1 MHTQSALTKLQVILL
16 IDIVVVAA
24 AAGGYFYIQ
33 SLPAPPLDATKIQLT
48 ALTLD
53 KTEALI
59 GQPIKISVNV
69 TNIGGEAGSYWA
81 NLIIDGDPNQAQ
93 TILLPAGETKTVEF
107 VVSNAAE
114 GAHSVTIGNI
124 EERFTVL
131 GMVELTDLAINRTEA
146 RVGEPLG
153 ITIKVTNRAEESGS
167 YSVTLTING
176 TAFETK
182 TLQLGAK
189 ASANTLFEVVEQ
201 TEGTYVFK
209 IGSLNGTFS
218 ITSAAPPPKPAE
230 FQLTNLIIDPQ
241 VTDQSTPVTISIKVT
256 NVGETTGSYPVDLK
270 INDAVKESK
279 TVQLAGGETTT
290 ATFTVTEA
298 TKGTYAVVIGNLTGE
313 FTVQSPSTITMVDL
327 FVKPYEAWAG
337 EPVNITATATNQGT
351 TTSSVSVKL
360 TVDNDVVE
368 TRAVTLAGGQTVK
381 IEFTANVTTE
391 GIHAVKVNNLD
402 YGIFKVVKTGYHT
415 LSVSS
420 APKVGADFTLNG
432 VSHKTFYSE
441 LLPVGTY
448 TVAVPATDPTGKF
461 TFTGWDT
468 GSMSPSIT
476 VNLQTSQITVTAS
489 FTGGT
494 SCPSLFFWNGTSYK
508 YVQEISNHGWLGY
521 TRYVNEDG
529 SLEYWRNNPWDYIPL
544 NNSQLQSTNGSYNIN
559 LSQLWDEIFFV
570 DTAYMMVVDHPSDQ
584 NVYSTMVEQYI
595 DPSYMGQIYTVSK
608 NPLEPVSAFN
618 EIVNVVN
625 GTVYDSNE
633 KVDTLSQ
640 ISKTDGVFTTGFNG
654 KYSQAWNNQTWNR
667 LTLNLGNLTGASQ
680 IKLVVRSVVNW
691 GPAESYTLWM
701 DKFYGTQ
708 VPNHTEP
715 TPTPFMEVKDANGN
729 WVRVPESRQFPL
741 PPDTLARTYVVDL
754 TGLFPTNDYSLRIS
768 NFWNVTFD
776 YIGVDTTPQQNVTI
790 QKINPQANLYQA
802 FVSPATSTGNFTRY
816 GNVTELL
823 LNEDDEFVI
832 GRQGDTIS
840 LQFPTDNLSPI
851 PEGMERDY
859 FFFAACWFK
868 VEYANYGFGPG
879 HNGFTVDPLP
889 FHNMSGF
896 PYPLDTESYPYDAAH
911 LAYLQEWNTRVINP
925 PSQPQPQESAFTTWV
940 IAVIIIVAVI
950 NVCVLVRFKKRS

>member
-1 MHTQSALTKLQVILL
+1 MHAQSALTKLQVILL

-24 AAGGYFYIQ
+24 TAGGYFYIQ
-33 SLPAPPLDATKIQLT
+33 SLPAPSLDATKIQLT

-59 GQPIKISVNV
+59 GQPIKITVNV
-69 TNIGGEAGSYWA
+69 TNIGGEAGSYLA
-81 NLIIDGDPNQAQ
+81 NLTIDGNPNQAQ
-93 TILLPAGETKTVEF
+93 TIQLSAGETKTVEF
-107 VVSNAAE
+107 VVSDAAE

-131 GMVELTDLAINRTEA
+131 GTVELTDLAINRTEA
-146 RVGEPLG
+146 RIGEPLG
-153 ITIKVTNRAEESGS
+153 ISVKVTNRAEESGS
-167 YSVTLTING
+167 YSVTLIING
-176 TAFETK
+176 AAFETK
-182 TLQLGAK
+182 TLQLDAK
-189 ASANTLFEVVEQ
+189 ASANALFEVVEQ
-201 TEGTYVFK
+201 TEGTYIFK

-256 NVGETTGSYPVDLK
+256 NVGETTGSYPMDLK
-270 INDAVKESK
+270 INNAVKESK

-290 ATFTVTEA
+290 VTFTVTEA
-298 TKGTYAVVIGNLTGE
+298 NKGTYAVAIGSLTGE
-313 FTVQSPSTITMVDL
+313 FTVQGPSTIKMSDL
-327 FVKPYEAWAG
+327 FVKPYEVWVG
-337 EPVNITATATNQGT
+337 ESVKVVATATNQGADAG
-351 TTSSVSVKL
+351 SVSVKFS
-360 TVDNDVVE
+360 VDDVVVE
-368 TRAVTLAGGQTVK
+368 TRAVTLAGGASVK
-381 IEFTANVTTE
+381 VEFTAKATAE
-391 GIHAVKVNNLD
+391 GSHSVEVNNLD
-402 YGIFKVVKTGYHT
+402 YGGFKVVKTGYHT

-420 APKVGADFTLNG
+420 SPKVGADFTLNG
-432 VSHKTFYSE
+432 VPHKTFYSE

-448 TVAVPATDPTGKF
+448 TVAVPATDPTGQF
-461 TFTGWDT
+461 TFQSWDI
-468 GSMSPSIT
+468 GSTSPSIT
-476 VNLQTSQITVTAS
+476 VNLQSQITVTAS

-494 SCPSLFFWNGTSYK
+494 SCPSLFVWNGTSYN

-544 NNSQLQSTNGSYNIN
+544 NKNQLQSTNGSYNIN
-559 LSQLWDEIFFV
+559 LGQLWDEIFFV

-595 DPSYMGQIYTVSK
+595 DPNYMGQIYTVSK

-633 KVDTLSQ
+633 KVDALSQ

-680 IKLVVRSVVNW
+680 IKLVVRALVDW
-691 GPAESYTLWM
+691 GPADSYTLWM

-715 TPTPFMEVKDANGN
+715 TPTPFMEVKAANGN

-754 TGLFPTNDYSLRIS
+754 TGLFSTNDYSLRIS

-776 YIGVDTTPQQNVTI
+776 YIGVDTTAQQNVTI
-790 QKINPQANLYQA
+790 QKINPQANLYQE
-802 FVSPATSTGNFTRY
+802 FVSPATSSGNFTRY

-823 LNEDDEFVI
+823 LNEDDEFVV

-840 LQFPTDNLSPI
+840 LQFPTDNLAPML
-851 PEGMERDY
+851 EGMERDY
-859 FFFAACWFK
+859 FFFVACWFK

-879 HNGFTVDPLP
+879 FGFTVDPLP

-896 PYPLDTESYPYDAAH
+896 PYPLDKESYSFNAH
-911 LAYLQEWNTRVINP
+911 LRYLQEDNTRVINP
-925 PSQPQPQESAFTTWV
+925 PSQPQPQESALTTGV

-950 NVCVLVRFKKRS
+950 NVGVLVHFKKRSR

>member
-1 MHTQSALTKLQVILL
+1 MHAQSALTKLQVILL

-24 AAGGYFYIQ
+24 TAGGYFYIQ
-33 SLPAPPLDATKIQLT
+33 SLPAPSLDATKIQLT

-59 GQPIKISVNV
+59 GQPIKITVNV
-69 TNIGGEAGSYWA
+69 TNIGGEAGSYLA
-81 NLIIDGDPNQAQ
+81 NLTIDGNPNQAQ
-93 TILLPAGETKTVEF
+93 TIQLSAGETKTVEF
-107 VVSNAAE
+107 VVSDAAE

-131 GMVELTDLAINRTEA
+131 GTVELTDLAINRTEA
-146 RVGEPLG
+146 RIGEPLG
-153 ITIKVTNRAEESGS
+153 ISVKVTNRAEESGS
-167 YSVTLTING
+167 YSVTLIING
-176 TAFETK
+176 AAFETK
-182 TLQLGAK
+182 TLQLDAK
-189 ASANTLFEVVEQ
+189 ASANALFEVVEQ
-201 TEGTYVFK
+201 TEGTYIFK

-256 NVGETTGSYPVDLK
+256 NVGETTGSYPMDLK
-270 INDAVKESK
+270 INNAVKESK

-290 ATFTVTEA
+290 VTFTVTEA
-298 TKGTYAVVIGNLTGE
+298 NKGTYAVAIGSLTGE
-313 FTVQSPSTITMVDL
+313 FTVQGPSTIKMSDL
-327 FVKPYEAWAG
+327 FVKPYEVWVG
-337 EPVNITATATNQGT
+337 ESVKVVATATNQGADA
-351 TTSSVSVKL
+351 SSVSVKFS
-360 TVDNDVVE
+360 VDDVVVE
-368 TRAVTLAGGQTVK
+368 TRAVTLAGGASVK
-381 IEFTANVTTE
+381 VEFTAKATAE
-391 GIHAVKVNNLD
+391 GSHSVEVNNLD
-402 YGIFKVVKTGYHT
+402 YGGFKVVKTGYHT

-420 APKVGADFTLNG
+420 SPKVGADFTLNG
-432 VSHKTFYSE
+432 VPHKTFYSE

-448 TVAVPATDPTGKF
+448 TVAVPATDPTGQF
-461 TFTGWDT
+461 TFQSWDI
-468 GSMSPSIT
+468 GSTSPSIT
-476 VNLQTSQITVTAS
+476 VNLQSQITVTAS

-494 SCPSLFFWNGTSYK
+494 SCPSLFVWNGTSYN

-544 NNSQLQSTNGSYNIN
+544 NKNQLQSTNGSYNIN
-559 LSQLWDEIFFV
+559 LGQLWDEIFFV

-595 DPSYMGQIYTVSK
+595 DPNYMGQIYTVSK

-633 KVDTLSQ
+633 KVDALSQ

-680 IKLVVRSVVNW
+680 IKLVVRALVDW
-691 GPAESYTLWM
+691 GPADSYTLWM

-715 TPTPFMEVKDANGN
+715 TPTPFMEVKAANGN

-754 TGLFPTNDYSLRIS
+754 TGLFSTNDYSLRIS

-776 YIGVDTTPQQNVTI
+776 YIGVDTTAQQNVTI
-790 QKINPQANLYQA
+790 QKINPQANLYQE
-802 FVSPATSTGNFTRY
+802 FVSPATSSGNFTRY

-823 LNEDDEFVI
+823 LNEDDEFVV

-840 LQFPTDNLSPI
+840 LQFPTDNLAPML
-851 PEGMERDY
+851 EGMERDY
-859 FFFAACWFK
+859 FFFVACWFK

-879 HNGFTVDPLP
+879 FGFTVDPLP

-896 PYPLDTESYPYDAAH
+896 PYPLDKESYSFNAH
-911 LAYLQEWNTRVINP
+911 LRYLQEDNTRVINP
-925 PSQPQPQESAFTTWV
+925 PSQPQPQESALTTGV

-950 NVCVLVRFKKRS
+950 NVGVLVHFKKRSR

>member
-1 MHTQSALTKLQVILL
+1 MHAQSALTKLQVILL

-33 SLPAPPLDATKIQLT
+33 SLPAPSLDATKIQLT

-59 GQPIKISVNV
+59 GQPIKITVNV
-69 TNIGGEAGSYWA
+69 TNIGGEAGSYLA
-81 NLIIDGDPNQAQ
+81 NLTIDGNPNQAQ
-93 TILLPAGETKTVEF
+93 TIQLSAGETKTVEF
-107 VVSNAAE
+107 VVSDAAE

-131 GMVELTDLAINRTEA
+131 GTVELTDLAINRTEA
-146 RVGEPLG
+146 RIGEPLG
-153 ITIKVTNRAEESGS
+153 ISVKVTNRAEESGS
-167 YSVTLTING
+167 YSVTLIING
-176 TAFETK
+176 AAFETK
-182 TLQLGAK
+182 TLQLDAK
-189 ASANTLFEVVEQ
+189 ASANALFEVVEQ
-201 TEGTYVFK
+201 TEGTYIFK

-256 NVGETTGSYPVDLK
+256 NVGETTGSYPMDLK
-270 INDAVKESK
+270 INNAVKESK

-290 ATFTVTEA
+290 VTFTVTEA
-298 TKGTYAVVIGNLTGE
+298 NKGTYAVAIGSLTGE
-313 FTVQSPSTITMVDL
+313 FTVQGPSTIKMSDL
-327 FVKPYEAWAG
+327 FVKPYEVWVG
-337 EPVNITATATNQGT
+337 ESVKVVATATNQGADA
-351 TTSSVSVKL
+351 SSVSVKFS
-360 TVDNDVVE
+360 VDDVVVE
-368 TRAVTLAGGQTVK
+368 TRAVTLAGGASVK
-381 IEFTANVTTE
+381 VEFTAKATAE
-391 GIHAVKVNNLD
+391 GSHSVEVNNLD
-402 YGIFKVVKTGYHT
+402 YGGFKVVKTGYHT

-420 APKVGADFTLNG
+420 SPKVGADFTLNG
-432 VSHKTFYSE
+432 VPHKTFYSE

-448 TVAVPATDPTGKF
+448 TVAVPATDPTGQF
-461 TFTGWDT
+461 TFQSWDI
-468 GSMSPSIT
+468 GSTSPSIT
-476 VNLQTSQITVTAS
+476 VNLQSQITVTAS

-494 SCPSLFFWNGTSYK
+494 SCPSLFVWNGTSYN

-544 NNSQLQSTNGSYNIN
+544 NKNQLQSTNGSYNIN
-559 LSQLWDEIFFV
+559 LGQLWDEIFFV

-595 DPSYMGQIYTVSK
+595 DPNYMGQIYTVSK

-633 KVDTLSQ
+633 KVDALSQ

-680 IKLVVRSVVNW
+680 IKLVVRALVDW
-691 GPAESYTLWM
+691 GPADSYTLWM

-715 TPTPFMEVKDANGN
+715 TPTPFMEVKAANGN

-754 TGLFPTNDYSLRIS
+754 TGLFSTNDYSLRIS

-776 YIGVDTTPQQNVTI
+776 YIGVDTTAQQNVTI
-790 QKINPQANLYQA
+790 QKINPQANLYQE
-802 FVSPATSTGNFTRY
+802 FVSPATSSGNFTRY

-823 LNEDDEFVI
+823 LNEDDEFVV

-840 LQFPTDNLSPI
+840 LQFPTDNLAPML
-851 PEGMERDY
+851 EGMERDY
-859 FFFAACWFK
+859 FFFVACWFK

-879 HNGFTVDPLP
+879 FGFTVDPLP

-896 PYPLDTESYPYDAAH
+896 PYPLDKESYSFNAH
-911 LAYLQEWNTRVINP
+911 LRYLQEDNTRVINP
-925 PSQPQPQESAFTTWV
+925 PSQPQPQESALTTGV

-950 NVCVLVRFKKRS
+950 NVGVLVHFKKRSR